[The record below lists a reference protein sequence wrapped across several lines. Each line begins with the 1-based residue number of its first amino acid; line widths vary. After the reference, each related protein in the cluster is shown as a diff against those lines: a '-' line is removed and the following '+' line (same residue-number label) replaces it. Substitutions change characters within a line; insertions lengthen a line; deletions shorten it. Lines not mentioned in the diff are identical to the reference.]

1 MMTLIIIAEGI
12 VMPMLLTATD
22 AFHAPVHD
30 CHCSVVFPWLLTY
43 MVLLVL
49 LLLQRP
55 DLALEFRAAEHD
67 GIP

>member
-30 CHCSVVFPWLLTY
+30 CHCSVVSHGFLHTWYCLFCYCSNDRIL
-43 MVLLVL
+43 
-49 LLLQRP
+49 R
-55 DLALEFRAAEHD
+55 
-67 GIP
+67 